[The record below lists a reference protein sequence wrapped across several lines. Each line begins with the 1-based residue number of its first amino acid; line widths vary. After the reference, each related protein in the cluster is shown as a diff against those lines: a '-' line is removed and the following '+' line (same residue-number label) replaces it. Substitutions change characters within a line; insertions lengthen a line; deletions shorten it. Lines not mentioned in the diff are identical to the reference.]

1 MRVDEQGR
9 LEIVDP
15 GFEAVPLLRS
25 LDPGFR
31 VRTGPLPGFDRP
43 RFLALRKAGCGLL
56 KAELEGMSEDALWDC
71 HEKALSDRPSAW
83 QAPDEGSV
91 LDLKI
96 ALARRLMSP
105 CRLCGRQC
113 GVNRLQGEQ
122 GICGLGSEAL
132 VAEHY
137 VHIAEEP
144 PINPSHILSLY
155 GCGLGCRFCQQS
167 RLLDAPPED
176 AEPLSPQSLSSFR
189 LKGARSFS
197 FMGGNPDES
206 IYGIVRFLKGLP
218 EDWRLPLVWNA
229 NAYATLETLRLLHGL
244 VNVYVPDLKFFSA
257 DCAQAIASAADYPA
271 AARASIP
278 EMLNQGVPVIVRIL
292 VLPGHNDCCHLPS
305 LDFLASYNRPNL
317 FVSVRGQYCP
327 DGRITKSDGPLSRR
341 PTRDEVEAVRR
352 HATSLG
358 LASV

>member
-1 MRVDEQGR
+1 MDEEGR

-25 LDPGFR
+25 LDPSFH
-31 VRTGPLPGFDRP
+31 VRTGPLAGFDRP
-43 RFLALRKAGCGLL
+43 RFLSLRKSGCGLL
-56 KAELEGMSEDALWDC
+56 KAELEGMPEDALWDC
-71 HEKALSDRPSAW
+71 HDEALSGPLSTVH
-83 QAPDEGSV
+83 APDEGSV

-105 CRLCGRQC
+105 CRLCGRRC
-113 GVNRLQGEQ
+113 GVNRLKGEQ

-132 VAEHY
+132 VAENY

-144 PINPSHILSLY
+144 PINPSHVLNLY

-176 AEPLSPQSLSSFR
+176 AEPLSHQSLSSFR

-197 FMGGNPDES
+197 FIGGNPDES
-206 IYGIVRFLKGLP
+206 LYGILRFLKGFP
-218 EDWRLPLVWNA
+218 EDWRLPLVWNS
-229 NAYATLETLRLLHGL
+229 NAYATLETLKLLHGL
-244 VNVYVPDLKFFSA
+244 VDVYVPDLKFFSA
-257 DCAQAIASAADYPA
+257 DCAQAIASAPDYPA
-271 AARASIP
+271 AVRASIP

-305 LDFLASYNRPNL
+305 LDFLASQNHDNL
-317 FVSVRGQYCP
+317 FVSLRGQYCP
-327 DGRITKSDGPLSRR
+327 DGRITESDGPLSRR

-352 HATSLG
+352 YASALCF
-358 LASV
+358 ASV